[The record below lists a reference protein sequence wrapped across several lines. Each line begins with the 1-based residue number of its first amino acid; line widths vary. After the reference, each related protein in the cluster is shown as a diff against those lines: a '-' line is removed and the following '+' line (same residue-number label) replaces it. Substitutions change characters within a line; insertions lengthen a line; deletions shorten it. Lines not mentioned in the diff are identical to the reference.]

1 MRFCDGVHE
10 DADNFAIRYDMC
22 EKYEISEYLY
32 MRAPFRSPEDNMFPK
47 PEFYGSATV
56 GERGQVVLPASARK
70 RMGLAKGDKLL
81 VVGGP
86 GPLMGV
92 MLVKVDV
99 LDDVLQML
107 TTEMANWAEMAK
119 GAKRKANG
127 KKIVTATKGKSKK

>member
-1 MRFCDGVHE
+1 
-10 DADNFAIRYDMC
+10 
-22 EKYEISEYLY
+22 
-32 MRAPFRSPEDNMFPK
+32 MFPK

-56 GERGQVVLPASARK
+56 GERGQVVLPANARK
-70 RMGLAKGDKLL
+70 RLGLAAGDKLL

-107 TTEMANWAEMAK
+107 TVEMANWAKLAAGAK
-119 GAKRKANG
+119 GTGKAKG
-127 KKIVTATKGKSKK
+127 KKPK

>member
-1 MRFCDGVHE
+1 
-10 DADNFAIRYDMC
+10 
-22 EKYEISEYLY
+22 
-32 MRAPFRSPEDNMFPK
+32 MFPK

-70 RMGLAKGDKLL
+70 RLGLAKGDKML

-92 MLVKVDV
+92 MLIKIDV

-107 TTEMANWAEMAK
+107 TTEMASWAALAK
-119 GAKRKANG
+119 GEKRKPAG
-127 KKIVTATKGKSKK
+127 KKTKAARGE

>member
-1 MRFCDGVHE
+1 
-10 DADNFAIRYDMC
+10 
-22 EKYEISEYLY
+22 
-32 MRAPFRSPEDNMFPK
+32 MFPK

-70 RMGLAKGDKLL
+70 RLGLAKGDKML

-92 MLVKVDV
+92 MLIKIDV

-107 TTEMANWAEMAK
+107 TTEMASWAALAE
-119 GAKRKANG
+119 GAKRKPAG
-127 KKIVTATKGKSKK
+127 KKTTKAARGE

>member
-1 MRFCDGVHE
+1 
-10 DADNFAIRYDMC
+10 
-22 EKYEISEYLY
+22 
-32 MRAPFRSPEDNMFPK
+32 MFPK

-70 RMGLAKGDKLL
+70 RLGLSAGDKLL

-99 LDDVLQML
+99 LDDVLHML
-107 TTEMANWAEMAK
+107 TAEMANWAALAE
-119 GAKRKANG
+119 GAKRKGNVIG
-127 KKIVTATKGKSKK
+127 KKTK